1 MSSGNIFERLFGG
14 SPVSIEPTY
23 RYYKC
28 NLVNTKWSC
37 VHQSTYITN
46 TTNGTNTTEGKI
58 VKCPTWV
65 PQVLDKYVI
74 QILVNENEGAK

>member
-14 SPVSIEPTY
+14 APVSIEPSY

-37 VHQSTYITN
+37 VHQSTYITD
-46 TTNGTNTTEGKI
+46 TTEGKV
-58 VKCPTWV
+58 VKCPTWI
-65 PQVLDKYVI
+65 PKVLDKYVI
-74 QILVNENEGAK
+74 QILVNQNENEGVM

>member
-14 SPVSIEPTY
+14 APVSIEPSY

-37 VHQSTYITN
+37 VHQSTYITD
-46 TTNGTNTTEGKI
+46 TTEGKV
-58 VKCPTWV
+58 VKCPTWI
-65 PQVLDKYVI
+65 PKVLDKYVI
-74 QILVNENEGAK
+74 QILVNQNENERAK

>member
-37 VHQSTYITN
+37 VHQSTYITD
-46 TTNGTNTTEGKI
+46 TTEGKI
-58 VKCPTWV
+58 VKCPIWI

-74 QILVNENEGAK
+74 QILINQNQNENEGAK

>member
-14 SPVSIEPTY
+14 SPVNIEPTY

-37 VHQSTYITN
+37 VHQSTYLTD
-46 TTNGTNTTEGKI
+46 TPDAKI
-58 VKCPTWV
+58 VKCPTWI
-65 PQVLDKYVI
+65 PEILDKYVI
-74 QILVNENEGAK
+74 EILVKQNQTTK